1 MYIHYAH
8 FVDYDLIEE
17 VLKMASKQSTYQ
29 KNLERYMR
37 EYGEILLRGL
47 TLEERLHGL
56 TEEDLR
62 GFSPEIQEA
71 IKDQDG
77 KRITH
82 CAIME

>member
-1 MYIHYAH
+1 
-8 FVDYDLIEE
+8 
-17 VLKMASKQSTYQ
+17 MASKQSTYQ

-37 EYGEILLRGL
+37 KYGEILLRGL
-47 TLEERLHGL
+47 TLEERLRGL

-62 GFSPEIQEA
+62 GLSPEIHKAIKQL

-82 CAIME
+82 SAIME

>member
-1 MYIHYAH
+1 
-8 FVDYDLIEE
+8 
-17 VLKMASKQSTYQ
+17 MASKQSTYQ

-47 TLEERLHGL
+47 TLEERLRGL

-71 IKDQDG
+71 IKQLIKDQDG

-82 CAIME
+82 SAIME

>member
-1 MYIHYAH
+1 
-8 FVDYDLIEE
+8 
-17 VLKMASKQSTYQ
+17 MASKQSTYQ
-29 KNLERYMR
+29 KTLERYMR

-47 TLEERLHGL
+47 TLEERLRGL

-71 IKDQDG
+71 IKQLIKDQDG

-82 CAIME
+82 SAIME

>member
-1 MYIHYAH
+1 VA
-8 FVDYDLIEE
+8 YDLIEE
-17 VLKMASKQSTYQ
+17 VLRMASKQSTYQ
-29 KNLERYMR
+29 KKLERYMR

-47 TLEERLHGL
+47 TLEERLRGL

-71 IKDQDG
+71 IKQLIKDQDG

-82 CAIME
+82 SAIME